1 MKNKLLFAFAL
12 TVSISQAQ
20 QLDLTNEPAIAE
32 GALMYVCDSLTPSYE
47 TTTGTGVTWD
57 YSQLLGLNGS
67 TKTLE
72 ILDATLTPEAASF
85 PTSTKVMSIEGVIK
99 NYFNS
104 SITDR
109 ISQGFVYNEP
119 SLGTVLATFDA
130 DNETTINYPFVNG
143 NYFVDNFSGMLAF
156 SFNGL
161 PQNPLCTGS
170 IRAEID
176 GQGTLLLPSSNTHT
190 NVIRYKSV
198 DTVFT
203 QVIFVTTLDVQL
215 VRTQYEYYNIANG
228 NLPLFVYTN
237 VQFAQQGSTT
247 PLLEQTNVISSIQP
261 LQNVGIENISA
272 SEFSVYPNPS
282 EGVINFKGSF
292 ETNASAIIYDQ
303 SGRVVSTIETL
314 INGQSIDLSHL
325 NKGMYLVS
333 VNNNGVQ
340 TTKTISL
347 R

>member
-1 MKNKLLFAFAL
+1 MKKLLLF
-12 TVSISQAQ
+12 TVMITASMSQAQ
-20 QLDLTNEPAIAE
+20 QLDLTNEPAIGE
-32 GALMYVCDSLTPSYE
+32 STIMYVCDTLTDAYA
-47 TTTGTGVTWD
+47 TTTGAGVTWD
-57 YSQLLGLNGS
+57 YSQILGVNGT

-72 ILDATLTPEAASF
+72 ILDATLTADAASF
-85 PTSTKVMSIEGVIK
+85 PTSTKVMSIQGVIK

-104 SITDR
+104 SATNR
-109 ISQGFVYNEP
+109 VSQGFVYNEP
-119 SLGTVLATFDA
+119 SLGSVLATFDA
-130 DNETTINYPFVNG
+130 DNETTINYPFMNG

-161 PQNPLCTGS
+161 PQNPVCTGS

-176 GQGTLLLPSSNTHT
+176 GLGTLILPSSNTHT
-190 NVIRYKSV
+190 SVIRYKSV

-215 VRTQYEYYNIANG
+215 VRTQYEYYDLANG

-261 LQNVGIENISA
+261 LQNVGVENIS
-272 SEFSVYPNPS
+272 STEFSVYPNPS
-282 EGVINFKGSF
+282 EGIINFKGSF
-292 ETNASAIIYDQ
+292 DSNASAIIYDQ
-303 SGRVVSTIETL
+303 SGRLVSTIETL
-314 INGQSIDLSHL
+314 VNGQSIDLSHL

>member
-1 MKNKLLFAFAL
+1 MKKLLLFSAMITA
-12 TVSISQAQ
+12 SISQAQ
-20 QLDLTNEPAIAE
+20 QLDLTNEPAIGESAI
-32 GALMYVCDSLTPSYE
+32 MYVCDTLADAYA
-47 TTTGTGVTWD
+47 TTTGAGVTWD
-57 YSQLLGLNGS
+57 YSQILGINS
-67 TKTLE
+67 TTKTLE
-72 ILDATLTPEAASF
+72 ILDATGTTDAAFF
-85 PTSTKVMSIEGVIK
+85 PTSTKVMSIQGVIK

-104 SITDR
+104 STTDR
-109 ISQGFVYNEP
+109 VSQGFVYNEP

-130 DNETTINYPFVNG
+130 DNETTINYPFMNG

-161 PQNPLCTGS
+161 PQNPVCNGS

-176 GQGTLLLPSSNTHT
+176 GQGTLLLPSLNTHT

-215 VRTQYEYYNIANG
+215 VRTQYEYYDLANG

-237 VQFAQQGSTT
+237 VQFGQQGSTT

-261 LQNVGIENISA
+261 LQNVGVENISA

>member
-1 MKNKLLFAFAL
+1 MKKQLLF
-12 TVSISQAQ
+12 VSILIASFSQAQ
-20 QLDLTNEPAIAE
+20 QLDLSNEPAIAE

-57 YSQLLGLNGS
+57 YSQLVGLNGT

-72 ILDATLTPEAASF
+72 ILDATLTPDAASF

-104 SITDR
+104 TATER
-109 ISQGFVYNEP
+109 VSQGFVYNEP

-130 DNETTINYPFVNG
+130 DNEITIQYPFING
-143 NYFVDNFSGMLAF
+143 DYFSDNFSGMLDF
-156 SFNGL
+156 SFNGM
-161 PQNPLCTGS
+161 PQNPTCTGAIYAS
-170 IRAEID
+170 ID
-176 GQGTLLLPSSNTHT
+176 GQGTLILPSSNTYT

-215 VRTQYEYYNIANG
+215 VRTQYEYYDIANN

-237 VQFAQQGSTT
+237 VQFGQQGSTT

-261 LQNVGIENISA
+261 MQNVGLETVSYSDFN
-272 SEFSVYPNPS
+272 VYPNPS
-282 EGVINFKGSF
+282 EGVINFKGTF
-292 ETNASAIIYDQ
+292 NANASAIVYDQ
-303 SGRVVSTIETL
+303 SGRTVSTIET
-314 INGQSIDLSHL
+314 IVNGQSIDLSHL

>member
-12 TVSISQAQ
+12 TASISQAQ
-20 QLDLTNEPAIAE
+20 QLDLTNEPAI
-32 GALMYVCDSLTPSYE
+32 GQGSIMYVCDTLTNSYA
-47 TTTGTGVTWD
+47 TTTGTGVIWD
-57 YSQLLGLNGS
+57 YSQLLGLNGT

-72 ILDATLTPEAASF
+72 ILDATLTADAASF
-85 PTSTKVMSIEGVIK
+85 PTSTKVMSIQGVIK

-104 SITDR
+104 TSTDR

-119 SLGTVLATFDA
+119 NLGTVLATFDA
-130 DNETTINYPFVNG
+130 DNETILNYPFLNSS
-143 NYFVDNFSGMLAF
+143 YFVDNFSGMLSF
-156 SFNGL
+156 TFNGI
-161 PQNPLCTGS
+161 PQNPTCNGS

-215 VRTQYEYYNIANG
+215 VRTQYEYYDIANG

-237 VQFAQQGSTT
+237 VQFGQQGSTN

-261 LQNVGIENISA
+261 LQNVGLENISA

-282 EGVINFKGSF
+282 EGIINFKGSF
-292 ETNASAIIYDQ
+292 DSNASAIIYDQ

-314 INGQSIDLSHL
+314 VNGQSIDLSQL
-325 NKGMYLVS
+325 KKGMYLVS

>member
-1 MKNKLLFAFAL
+1 MKKQLLYASMLMASL
-12 TVSISQAQ
+12 SQAQ
-20 QLDLTNEPAIAE
+20 QLDLTNEPAILESAV
-32 GALMYVCDSLTPSYE
+32 MYVCDTLTDPYT

-57 YSQLLGLNGS
+57 YSQILGLNGT

-72 ILDATLTPEAASF
+72 ILDPASTADAASF
-85 PTSTKVMSIEGVIK
+85 PTSTKVMSIQGVIK

-104 SITDR
+104 TATDR

-130 DNETTINYPFVNG
+130 DNETTINYPFMNG

-161 PQNPLCTGS
+161 PQNPVCTGS

-176 GQGTLLLPSSNTHT
+176 GQGTLMLPSSNTFT

-215 VRTQYEYYNIANG
+215 VRTQYEYYDIANN
-228 NLPLFVYTN
+228 NLPLFVFTN
-237 VQFAQQGSTT
+237 VQFGQQGSATA
-247 PLLEQTNVISSIQP
+247 LLEQTNVISSIQP
-261 LQNVGIENISA
+261 LQNVGIEIVSNND
-272 SEFSVYPNPS
+272 FSVYPNPS
-282 EGVINFKGSF
+282 EGIINFKGSF
-292 ETNASAIIYDQ
+292 DSNASAIIYDQ

-314 INGQSIDLSHL
+314 VNGQSIDLSQL